1 MRRQLW
7 HMIARLKKGALALLH
22 LVYPRHCLY
31 CHWDLLHFEE
41 VLCTH
46 CQRELP
52 KTFPFLVHPQLQK
65 VFFGRCDFHALIVG
79 FKMEKTGMMRELLH
93 ALKYKQHPEVGVVLA
108 QLWAKNWLRNM
119 QQCPWDC
126 IVPVPLHPKKMRK
139 RGYNQ
144 ALEIA
149 KGLSQEWQIPVVEN
163 WLVRTTQGKS
173 QTFKN
178 RWIRNNKLD
187 NPFDLV
193 SLQCPNGNRVLL
205 IDDVVTTGA
214 TLIQCCEVLQ
224 KAQGIQISLGALAMP
239 VHNRIVV

>member
-1 MRRQLW
+1 
-7 HMIARLKKGALALLH
+7 
-22 LVYPRHCLY
+22 
-31 CHWDLLHFEE
+31 
-41 VLCTH
+41 
-46 CQRELP
+46 
-52 KTFPFLVHPQLQK
+52 
-65 VFFGRCDFHALIVG
+65 
-79 FKMEKTGMMRELLH
+79 MMRELLH

-108 QLWAKNWLRNM
+108 QLWAKNWHRNM

-193 SLQCPNGNRVLL
+193 SMQCPSGNRVLL

-214 TLIQCCEVLQ
+214 TLIQCCDVLQ